1 MFFFLSI
8 FKKKNNL
15 SWTELS
21 KTESL
26 EWRFASLVYLHVQS
40 HVQQIQGVWF
50 LTS

>member
-1 MFFFLSI
+1 MFFYQYL
-8 FKKKNNL
+8 KKNNL

-40 HVQQIQGVWF
+40 HVQQIQFF
-50 LTS
+50 LLF